1 MPTEHFN
8 MPNIITLRAESAKP
22 KGVDI
27 DKRMMYGVVVAQ
39 AMKIKDYRGSEFG
52 LELDEAF
59 LKDLVAFAKKQ
70 PKGAMS
76 NYGHNYS
83 NLGRRL
89 GRMSNFSL
97 EGDTIYADLSIPP
110 WVDDTP
116 GLSGLGVGVL
126 KQADGDPDTI
136 MFSIKFSYK
145 YIFQRDKTGA
155 EIKTLYYDKKNQTFV
170 YPVPELGPAYFKFA
184 SLGSVDLVD
193 EGAATNSLFSSQDEL
208 ADAAH
213 ALLNTPGIEQVLS
226 SHKFPVLDEFY
237 NKGSKSI
244 LESLKSLLGLN
255 KEESTL
261 INQENQEDVEN
272 TEILAQ
278 LKDAQTELAAAT
290 KANQT
295 ATAELA
301 ALKVENAELATKVTD
316 LETTL
321 SARIE
326 KLEKGPLGT
335 HSLGNEEGGDSGES
349 TKDHRLSHMDEYTA
363 SIAGSFRKPV
373 KK

>member
-1 MPTEHFN
+1 MSTEHFN
-8 MPNIITLRAESAKP
+8 MPHIITLRAESAKP

-110 WVDDTP
+110 YVDNTP
-116 GLSGLGVGVL
+116 GMNNLGISVL
-126 KQADGDPDTI
+126 QQADEDPDTM
-136 MFSIKFSYK
+136 MFSINFSYK
-145 YIFQRDKTGA
+145 YLFQRDNTGL
-155 EIKTLYYDKKNQTFV
+155 EIKTLYYDRKRGSTV
-170 YPVPELGPAYFKFA
+170 YPAPELGAVYFKFA

-213 ALLNTPGIEQVLS
+213 NLFSTPGIEQVLA
-226 SHKFPVLDEFY
+226 SHKFPVLEEFY
-237 NKGSKSI
+237 SKSGSTSI
-244 LESLKSLLGLN
+244 LDSLKTLLGLN
-255 KEESTL
+255 KPESTL
-261 INQENQEDVEN
+261 SNQVNIEDVEN

-290 KANQT
+290 KANQDL
-295 ATAELA
+295 TAELA
-301 ALKVENAELATKVTD
+301 TVKTANADFTTKVTN

-335 HSLGNEEGGDSGES
+335 HSLGNEEGGDSGE
-349 TKDHRLSHMDEYTA
+349 KPDARLAYVDEFTA
-363 SIAGSFRKPV
+363 SMLSTFRKPV